1 MSSLNPFS
9 FIIVAWQRRN
19 LILAFTR
26 RKVASRYRGSTLGM
40 LWAVLTPLLMLS
52 IYTFVFSVIFQSRWG
67 AREGGEGEFALFLYS
82 GLILYTVFSECV
94 NEAPDSMLVNAVYI
108 KQHVFPSEVLAWVS
122 VCSALISFAIGA
134 AILTVFY
141 VVVLGPP
148 PIAALYAFL
157 SMIPVM
163 LWTLGAV
170 WMLSSVGTYFRDL
183 GQIVP
188 PLTTAL
194 LFLSPIFYPASRVPE
209 QFRAFYDFNPFVF
222 FLESAK
228 ASLFYGQ
235 TPDWAL
241 MGTSTLVA
249 WAFAWLGYSWFTAT
263 KKGFA
268 DVL

>member
-1 MSSLNPFS
+1 MSSLNPFC
-9 FIIVAWQRRN
+9 FIIVAWQRRS

-82 GLILYTVFSECV
+82 GLLVYSVFSECV
-94 NEAPDSMLVNAVYI
+94 NEAPDSLVGNAVYI
-108 KQHVFPSEVLAWVS
+108 KQHVFPAEVLAWVS
-122 VCSALISFAIGA
+122 VCSALIGFAIGA
-134 AILTVFY
+134 TILTAFY

-148 PIAALYAFL
+148 PVAAIYAFL

-163 LWTLGAV
+163 FWTLGAV
-170 WMLSSVGTYFRDL
+170 WMLSSVGVYFRDL
-183 GQIVP
+183 GQIIVP
-188 PLTTAL
+188 FTTAL

-209 QFRAFYDFNPFVF
+209 QFRTFYDFNPFVF
-222 FLESAK
+222 LLESAK